1 MYKILLVDDEILV
14 RDAIRENID
23 WGKLDCELIGDCE
36 NGKQAVEFVK
46 THEVDIVLTDILMPY
61 MDGMELSHFLHD
73 NYPDILIVIFSGF
86 GEFEYAKKAIQ
97 YNVSEYMLKPVTAM
111 ELTKVIENMKEK
123 LDSRKKEQ
131 RKMESLTQVSQDY
144 RKNANVIRSKALD
157 CLVKCT
163 RDVQVSLD
171 ELERMGITFQAA
183 SYRVAVFDIDTY
195 SDMYQMDMDKQQ
207 ESALMAFVLFNV
219 GDEIVV
225 QEKAGVVYQEG
236 NNRVCIIFAGN
247 RTKEFSESIHRIC
260 HEIQKKVKEVIGL
273 ETSIGIGSWVRSP
286 YELIY
291 SYRLAAKAIDYRY
304 LLGGNLLFDMEE
316 KKTDNSIFLMKD
328 LETLTE
334 AIKSGDRRLMEKT
347 LGQIETEIKSALVEK
362 SYACIYLQQVIRAIG
377 NTCQSFSEEP
387 EKIIAQREALLK
399 AVTEQRMFSQAAA
412 LVEKYAQEVFDALQE
427 LNSSSGQ
434 RQGMLA
440 MDYIQKNYMDPCLS
454 LNSICSYL
462 NISTSYFS
470 TIFKEMTGE
479 TFIEVLTRVRMEK
492 AKELLE
498 NTTMKNYEIAE
509 KVGFSD
515 PHYFGISFK
524 KITGKTPTEYAR
536 EKRR

>member
-144 RKNANVIRSKALD
+144 HKTANVIRSKALD

-163 RDVQVSLD
+163 REVQVSLD

-195 SDMYQMDMDKQQ
+195 SEMYQMDMDKQQ

-225 QEKAGVVYQEG
+225 REKAGVVYQEG

-316 KKTDNSIFLMKD
+316 KKTDNSIFLIND

-334 AIKSGDRRLMEKT
+334 AIKSGDRRLMEET

-377 NTCQSFSEEP
+377 NTCQSLSEEP
-387 EKIIAQREALLK
+387 EKIIAQRETLLK

-412 LVEKYAQEVFDALQE
+412 LVEKYAQEVFDELQE

-440 MDYIQKNYMDPCLS
+440 MDYIQKNYMDPGLS

>member
-144 RKNANVIRSKALD
+144 HKNANVIRSKALD

-163 RDVQVSLD
+163 REVQVSLD

-195 SDMYQMDMDKQQ
+195 SEMYQMDMDKQQ

-225 QEKAGVVYQEG
+225 REKAGVVYQEG

-316 KKTDNSIFLMKD
+316 KKTDNSIFLIND

-334 AIKSGDRRLMEKT
+334 AIKSGDRRLMEET

-377 NTCQSFSEEP
+377 NTCQSLSEEP
-387 EKIIAQREALLK
+387 EKIIAQRETLLK
-399 AVTEQRMFSQAAA
+399 AVTEQRMFSQAAS
-412 LVEKYAQEVFDALQE
+412 LVEKYAQEVFDELQE

-440 MDYIQKNYMDPCLS
+440 MDYIQKNYMDPGLS

-462 NISTSYFS
+462 KISTSYFS